1 MNFKIY
7 IMNKIKIYRV
17 EHKNGYGLFY
27 ANEHGISKQ
36 QQRKIDKIYFKLNE
50 SLINNNIVSP
60 FSLKER
66 EKLGNFHNS
75 SYFFAFTSLKIL
87 QRCLREYIT
96 ILYDSGF
103 KVYEITIFDQVV
115 IKGDKQAM
123 FMKGDIINKTALPL
137 AELV

>member
-1 MNFKIY
+1 MK
-7 IMNKIKIYRV
+7 KIKIYRV

-75 SYFFAFTSLKIL
+75 SYFFAFTSLDIL
-87 QRCLREYIT
+87 QTCLREYIVT
-96 ILYDSGF
+96 LYDSGF

-115 IKGDKQAM
+115 MKGDKQVM
-123 FMKGDIINKTALPL
+123 FMKGDIINRTVLPL